1 MSLFKG
7 PGFSRSGGG
16 QKPHYGRTGG
26 GGQTPH
32 YGRSG
37 GGQGSQGG
45 QYNPQQPRPYS
56 RGMRGGQGP
65 MGQGNYNQPPPPP
78 PPLNASTGAPNLGGT
93 ANQQPSPIIQHMQ
106 QQQYPPPLPNHNP
119 RQRNIPY
126 HAQMGNRF
134 PTPGAGGSPLGGG
147 VGGSVGG
154 VGGIGVVSGMGGGY
168 GSGNAMGAI
177 GGGRRG
183 GGGPDP
189 RRYWAPNSNAGNF
202 NHLFQKPRN
211 VGGRTGRI

>member
-16 QKPHYGRTGG
+16 QKPHYGRTGS
-26 GGQTPH
+26 GQTPH
-32 YGRSG
+32 SGRSG
-37 GGQGSQGG
+37 GGQGG

-56 RGMRGGQGP
+56 RGMRGGEGP

-93 ANQQPSPIIQHMQ
+93 AYQQSSPIIQHMQ

-134 PTPGAGGSPLGGG
+134 PTPGAGGNPMGEGM
-147 VGGSVGG
+147 GG
-154 VGGIGVVSGMGGGY
+154 VGGIGGVSGMGGGY
-168 GSGNAMGAI
+168 GSGNAMGDM
-177 GGGRRG
+177 GGGRMG
-183 GGGPDP
+183 GGGGDP
-189 RRYWAPNSNAGNF
+189 RRYWAPNSNAGKF
-202 NHLFQKPRN
+202 NHLLQKPRN